1 MRTEKEMLALI
12 KQVAKNLSQVKAVAI
27 SGSRVNPQAPK
38 DIFQDYD
45 IVYLVDEKESLL
57 KERSWLKDFGEILI
71 MQCPEEMT
79 LFPATLGDCFTF
91 LMLFTDNNRIDLLLC
106 PIKSLSDWLKTE
118 KIVMPLWDPQNLLS
132 DLKKTNA
139 AGYLLM
145 PPSQEEFADCCNEFW
160 WVSTYIVK
168 GLWRQETLYA
178 TDHLYGICQKELRRL
193 LNWQVA
199 FEHRFTISIGKNDK
213 YLLKYLNEQTQQLL
227 LELMDFTTNEK
238 IWQSLDKTQKMF
250 HETALKLASITGFS
264 YDAKTAIAVQ
274 NYCQKWHLVSNIG

>member
-1 MRTEKEMLALI
+1 MRTEKEMLARI
-12 KQVAKNLSQVKAVAI
+12 KQVAKNLPQVKAVAI

-45 IVYLVDEKESLL
+45 IVYVVDEKESLL

-193 LNWQVA
+193 LSWQVA

-238 IWQSLDKTQKMF
+238 IWQSLDKTQKIF

-264 YDAKTAIAVQ
+264 YDAKTAISVQ
-274 NYCQKWHLVSNIG
+274 NYCQQWHLVSNIG